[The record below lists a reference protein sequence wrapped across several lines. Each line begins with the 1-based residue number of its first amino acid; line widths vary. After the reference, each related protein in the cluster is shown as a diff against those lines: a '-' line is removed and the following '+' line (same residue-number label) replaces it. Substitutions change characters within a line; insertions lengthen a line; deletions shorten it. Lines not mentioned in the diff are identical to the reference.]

1 MPVTFKK
8 ISSLLTMLAIVGLG
22 TLPSTGAAEEQ
33 RLAGTLENDGTFLAI
48 VEDGGRQWLLTTGD
62 RLGDCRVGEV
72 SAALVRLKCPAGVR
86 ELHIRSSPEHGT
98 ADNSS
103 AEATFLSIQKD
114 ILRDL
119 IADRQDLVNQLD
131 LAPEV
136 DETGMMSGWRVVSVR
151 AGSEVESL
159 GLRAGDLITA
169 VNHVAVA
176 DSIFM
181 DALRSM
187 PEQGLINLS
196 LQRQQKKIELI
207 YSLQ

>member
-1 MPVTFKK
+1 
-8 ISSLLTMLAIVGLG
+8 
-22 TLPSTGAAEEQ
+22 
-33 RLAGTLENDGTFLAI
+33 
-48 VEDGGRQWLLTTGD
+48 
-62 RLGDCRVGEV
+62 
-72 SAALVRLKCPAGVR
+72 
-86 ELHIRSSPEHGT
+86 
-98 ADNSS
+98 
-103 AEATFLSIQKD
+103 
-114 ILRDL
+114 
-119 IADRQDLVNQLD
+119 
-131 LAPEV
+131 
-136 DETGMMSGWRVVSVR
+136 MSGWRVVSVR

-176 DSIFM
+176 DRIFM

>member
-8 ISSLLTMLAIVGLG
+8 ICSLLTMLAIASLG

-33 RLAGTLENDGTFLAI
+33 RLAGTVENNGTFLAI
-48 VEDGGRQWLLTTGD
+48 VEDSGRQWLLSTGD
-62 RLGDCRVGEV
+62 TLGECRVGEV
-72 SAALVRLKCPAGVR
+72 RATLLRLKCPAGIR
-86 ELHIRSSPEHGT
+86 ELHIRSLPGQGK
-98 ADNSS
+98 ADNPSD
-103 AEATFLSIQKD
+103 EVTFLAIQKD
-114 ILRDL
+114 ILHQL
-119 IADRQDLVNQLD
+119 IGDRQDLVNQLD

-136 DETGMMSGWRVVSVR
+136 DATGVMKGWRVVSVR

-207 YSLQ
+207 YSLY